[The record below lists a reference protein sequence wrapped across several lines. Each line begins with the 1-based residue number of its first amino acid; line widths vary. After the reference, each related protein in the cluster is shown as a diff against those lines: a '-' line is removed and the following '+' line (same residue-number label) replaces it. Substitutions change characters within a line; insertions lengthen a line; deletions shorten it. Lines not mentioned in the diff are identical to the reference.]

1 MIWQKRQEEEVR
13 LQDEDSIA
21 EERLRSKFWYKLF
34 LVSVKYFPMFDIII
48 EITYSILAY
57 FNYNPIIIT
66 FVGGFSLTGLLLL
79 YIASY
84 VFRFCYLYRLSLHSI
99 LLVNVLAMYDSFIR
113 IPISDLNILRVYLI
127 ILLIGLL
134 SFIKFKVR
142 DARHN
147 KKSVSKIH

>member
-21 EERLRSKFWYKLF
+21 EERLKSKFWYKLF

-66 FVGGFSLTGLLLL
+66 FIGGFSLTGLLLL

-99 LLVNVLAMYDSFIR
+99 LLVNVLAMYDSFIG
-113 IPISDLNILRVYLI
+113 IPISDLNILRVYLV

>member
-1 MIWQKRQEEEVR
+1 MIWQKRQEDAESLHQEDLTAEVK
-13 LQDEDSIA
+13 
-21 EERLRSKFWYKLF
+21 LRSKFWYKLF
-34 LVSVKYFPMFDIII
+34 LIII
-48 EITYSILAY
+48 KYYPSICIISEIGYSLCEYLKIDGIL
-57 FNYNPIIIT
+57 FT
-66 FVGGFSLTGLLLL
+66 SLGGCTLINLLFL

-99 LLVNVLAMYDSFIR
+99 LLVNVLAMYDSFIG

-134 SFIKFKVR
+134 SFIKFKVK

-147 KKSVSKIH
+147 KKSISKIY

>member
-1 MIWQKRQEEEVR
+1 MIWQKRQEDVGYQVQEDLTAEVK
-13 LQDEDSIA
+13 
-21 EERLRSKFWYKLF
+21 LRSKFWYKLF
-34 LVSVKYFPMFDIII
+34 LIII
-48 EITYSILAY
+48 KYYPSICIISEIGYSLCEYFRINGIL
-57 FNYNPIIIT
+57 FT
-66 FVGGFSLTGLLLL
+66 FLGGCTLIGLLLL

-99 LLVNVLAMYDSFIR
+99 LLVNTLAMYDSFIG
-113 IPISDLNILRVYLI
+113 IPISDLNILRIYLI

-147 KKSVSKIH
+147 KKSISKTY

>member
-99 LLVNVLAMYDSFIR
+99 LLVNVLAMYDSFIE

-134 SFIKFKVR
+134 SFIKFKIR

-147 KKSVSKIH
+147 KKSISKIH